1 MITFRNIITAGVV
14 ALTFAATSL
23 TATTPALA
31 HGGGGHGGGGFSRD
45 GGHFGGGAHMGGG
58 NFADRGFGAHHFGG
72 AGHSGG
78 HRDGRFAFHDRNR
91 LFFAMTTI
99 TRNSASRNGSTSTA
113 IACWWKSALDDGPPG
128 L

>member
-23 TATTPALA
+23 TATAPALA

-58 NFADRGFGAHHFGG
+58 TFADRGFGAHHFGG
-72 AGHSGG
+72 AGHFGG

-91 LFFAMTTI
+91 LFF
-99 TRNSASRNGSTSTA
+99 G
-113 IACWWKSALDDGPPG
+113 DDDYYPEQCQPEWLNQYGHRV
-128 L
+128 LVEVCS

>member
-31 HGGGGHGGGGFSRD
+31 HGGGGHGDGGFSRD
-45 GGHFGGGAHMGGG
+45 GGHFGGGAHTGGG

-72 AGHSGG
+72 AGHFGG

-91 LFFAMTTI
+91 LFF
-99 TRNSASRNGSTSTA
+99 G
-113 IACWWKSALDDGPPG
+113 DDDYDPEQCQPEWLNRYGHRV
-128 L
+128 LVEVCS